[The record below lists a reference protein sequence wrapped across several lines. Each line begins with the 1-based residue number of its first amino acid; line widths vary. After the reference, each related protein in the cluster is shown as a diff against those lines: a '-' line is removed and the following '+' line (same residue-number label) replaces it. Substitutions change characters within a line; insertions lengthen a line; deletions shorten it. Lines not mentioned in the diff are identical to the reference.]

1 MIVFSLLARDWEL
14 AHLRRKQLG
23 GGLKSL
29 AAVALLALAAA
40 GTVSTAFAQDS
51 WVFNNEIPCATAPVY
66 GVPFNQCWTSNVRTF
81 RIGNVQSWRLT
92 YTDSKSEFAIGL
104 YRLVAAHGVGG
115 LSAVSSSSAVD
126 WLRTADALKNVTT
139 GASGWTLRG
148 STRRRSLCDVP
159 ESPAPVHRL
168 RAQRLG
174 HGGAAELDPGRRVL
188 PRVGLAHTDER
199 GSVRRR
205 CRQGQGLSGQTCRA
219 VPACGLFD
227 HDFDATVLRLAH
239 AVGGLDQKAL
249 LATADHGDVAAGTPS
264 RTNAFLTAFARR
276 SDSAML

>member
-1 MIVFSLLARDWEL
+1 LLKSAICVIVFSLLARDWEL

-29 AAVALLALAAA
+29 LLSLAALAAA

-66 GVPFNQCWTSNVRTF
+66 GVPFNRCWTSNVRTF

-104 YRLVAAHGVGG
+104 YRLVAAHGVGR
-115 LSAVSSSSAVD
+115 LSAVSGSSAVD

-148 STRRRSLCDVP
+148 STAGDHYVTFQK
-159 ESPAPVHRL
+159 
-168 RAQRLG
+168 AQRQCIGFVRNGSGTATQLNWIL
-174 HGGAAELDPGRRVL
+174 GAAFCRESASPIPTSEAQFVADAVK
-188 PRVGLAHTDER
+188 
-199 GSVRRR
+199 VR
-205 CRQGQGLSGQTCRA
+205 
-219 VPACGLFD
+219 D
-227 HDFDATVLRLAH
+227 
-239 AVGGLDQKAL
+239 
-249 LATADHGDVAAGTPS
+249 
-264 RTNAFLTAFARR
+264 
-276 SDSAML
+276 